1 MIRLIINIT
10 FDSFVSFS
18 ELVSVFTLKFLLYQ
32 IISIVSN
39 KALLVQNLGIFV
51 FSQNFEIRDI

>member
-18 ELVSVFTLKFLLYQ
+18 ELASVFTLKFLLYQ

-51 FSQNFEIRDI
+51 FSQNFAIRDI